1 VPIRGAVQGIV
12 LLYVLLRNGNEEESD
27 ERKSRTSGI
36 TIITSITIEPVIAI
50 TVFTTVTWTPET
62 SRFSDDLSLVFGL
75 PLLMTGS
82 LLLIGQ

>member
-1 VPIRGAVQGIV
+1 MPIRGAVQGIV

-36 TIITSITIEPVIAI
+36 TTITSIMEPVIAI
-50 TVFTTVTWTPET
+50 TVFTAVTWTPET